1 MLTNLDILDILILKN
16 IIILIATSKNN
27 AYQIYIKQRT
37 VYLKNFI
44 HFYWKIFRFYG
55 YIINLQEPFCYN
67 HICMLQDIA
76 QDLKAPDKESL
87 SIEISTEPKFGISL
101 ISFYA

>member
-1 MLTNLDILDILILKN
+1 MLLVKITLTKSISNKGQYILRIL
-16 IIILIATSKNN
+16 
-27 AYQIYIKQRT
+27 
-37 VYLKNFI
+37 FI
-44 HFYWKIFRFYG
+44 FIEKKIRFYG